1 MSSAGKG
8 SKSSHKQ
15 MTLLKLKSFCTVKA
29 TIKETKRPP
38 VEWEKMFAKGV
49 SEAVRVQNI
58 WRTHTTQCQTT
69 QVKNGQRSWIDIFP
83 KKTYRWPV
91 DEKML
96 ITTESSWKCKS
107 KLPEVSPPPCQNG
120 SHQIDNKE
128 QVLVRVWSS
137 GDPRT
142 LRVGMRFGAAT
153 VEDSTE
159 GPQQMKGR
167 TIIQSRGSA
176 RRTLVWRKRKH

>member
-1 MSSAGKG
+1 
-8 SKSSHKQ
+8 
-15 MTLLKLKSFCTVKA
+15 
-29 TIKETKRPP
+29 
-38 VEWEKMFAKGV
+38 
-49 SEAVRVQNI
+49 
-58 WRTHTTQCQTT
+58 
-69 QVKNGQRSWIDIFP
+69 
-83 KKTYRWPV
+83 
-91 DEKML
+91 ML

-167 TIIQSRGSA
+167 TIIQSRSEDTCLKEKETLTFKDTRTSIYVHNSTA
-176 RRTLVWRKRKH
+176 CRSQKIRTLPKCPSVMDAGDVVYVHRISLSHGKERNRDIRSNVDELEGIILTMNKSEKDK